1 MQRSPYNAH
10 MSTLLLI
17 KTSSLGDVIHALPAV
32 TDLAR
37 FHPEV
42 AIDWLVE
49 ESFKEIPALHNHVQQ
64 VQTIALRRWRHHW
77 LTIATWQEFFHRLH
91 TIRHT
96 PYDLSVDC
104 QGLIKS
110 ALIARLLPGSRHGFD
125 RDSIREP
132 LASFCYQNT
141 HRVSREL
148 HAVERNR
155 QLLAQVFGYTPP
167 HEVDYGIKA
176 PALFTTQRPAAKYV
190 VFLHATSRASK
201 EWPVENWIDLGRQL
215 ALHGL
220 SILLPS
226 GNAKE
231 QQRAQLIAG
240 QINGAHALPKSSL
253 TTLASLLQEAEF
265 VVGVDTGL
273 THLAVALKQKVIA
286 IYTDTD
292 PQATGVYG
300 SKLATNVGGIGMM
313 PEVSSI
319 LNLCV

>member
-1 MQRSPYNAH
+1 

-37 FHPEV
+37 YRPEINV
-42 AIDWLVE
+42 DWLVE
-49 ESFKEIPALHNHVQQ
+49 ESFREIPALHSHVNE
-64 VQTIALRRWRHHW
+64 VKTIALRRWRHHW
-77 LTIATWQEFFHRLH
+77 LTVATWQEFFHQLRTL
-91 TIRHT
+91 RHT
-96 PYDLSVDC
+96 PYDFSVDC

-110 ALIARLLPGSRHGFD
+110 AIIARMLPGMRHGFD

-132 LASFCYQNT
+132 LASYCYHYT
-141 HRVSREL
+141 HRVSWQL

-155 QLLAQVFGYTPP
+155 QLLADIFGYIPDQR
-167 HEVDYGIKA
+167 VDYGIKA
-176 PALFTTQRPAAKYV
+176 PALLNTERPPSKYV

-201 EWPVENWIDLGRQL
+201 EWPVDYWIDLGRQL
-215 ALHGL
+215 ALSGL

-231 QQRAQLIAG
+231 HHRAQLIAA

-273 THLAVALKQKVIA
+273 THLAVALQQKVIA
-286 IYTDTD
+286 IYTDTN

-319 LNLCV
+319 IKLCV

>member
-1 MQRSPYNAH
+1 

-32 TDLAR
+32 TDLAHYR
-37 FHPEV
+37 PEIE
-42 AIDWLVE
+42 IDWLVE
-49 ESFKEIPALHNHVQQ
+49 ESFKEIPALHNQ
-64 VQTIALRRWRHHW
+64 VKQVKTIALRRWRHHW
-77 LTIATWQEFFHRLH
+77 LQVATWRELFHRLQD
-91 TIRHT
+91 IRHT
-96 PYDLSVDC
+96 SYDLSIDC

-110 ALIARLLPGSRHGFD
+110 AVIARLLPGRRHGFD
-125 RDSIREP
+125 KNSIREP
-132 LASFCYQNT
+132 LASYCYQHT
-141 HRVSREL
+141 HHVSWQL

-155 QLLAQVFGYTPP
+155 QLFAQVFGYTPP
-167 HEVDYGIKA
+167 QEVDYGIAA
-176 PALFTTQRPAAKYV
+176 PPLLHSERPLSPYV

-201 EWPVENWIDLGRQL
+201 EWPIEHWVDLGQQL
-215 ALHGL
+215 AMQGL
-220 SILLPS
+220 AILLPS

-231 QQRAQLIAG
+231 HHRAQLIAKE
-240 QINGAHALPKSSL
+240 INGAFALPKSSL
-253 TTLASLLQEAEF
+253 TKLASLLQEAEF

-300 SKLATNVGGIGMM
+300 SERAVNVGGIGMM

-319 LNLCV
+319 MTLCL